1 MDATTRPS
9 AKPQKHVPAQQLNRR
24 RFMKSMAVS
33 VAVVPMVGPA
43 RAFSGEDEKDTPPGN
58 PLPRWRGF
66 NLTDFTSPNPSSRHS
81 TTDDD
86 LKWMVDWGFDFIRL
100 PLAYPR

>member
-1 MDATTRPS
+1 MDATTRPFS
-9 AKPQKHVPAQQLNRR
+9 NLQKHLKGQRLNRR
-24 RFMKSMAVS
+24 RFMKS
-33 VAVVPMVGPA
+33 VAISAAFAPVAAAA
-43 RAFSGEDEKDTPPGN
+43 RAFSSEDKKISGADN

-66 NLTDFTSPNPSSRHS
+66 NLTDFTSPNPSARHS

-100 PLAYPR
+100 PLAYP

>member
-1 MDATTRPS
+1 MSGNMNSNPM
-9 AKPQKHVPAQQLNRR
+9 NRR
-24 RFMKSMAVS
+24 GFIKTAVLS
-33 VAVVPMVGPA
+33 AALVDLAGTA
-43 RAFSGEDEKDTPPGN
+43 RSSSAQTGSSGGN

-66 NLTDFTSPNPSSRHS
+66 NLTDFTSPNPSASRGG

-100 PLAYPR
+100 PMAYPRYLDF